1 MKTFTLN
8 IGLLASQRFPKHAQ
22 NRVLRE
28 CTPIACI
35 GVPYIASAI
44 ISDLQ
49 DAGFDVQGYGIIMS
63 GTEPT
68 LVVKCDTYIPYGA
81 IRALIGTVA
90 TRYAQ
95 DCVALSFNDGTT
107 GELIGEYSE
116 LWGEF
121 NAEFFIPSKGVRA

>member
-49 DAGFDVQGYGIIMS
+49 DVGFDVQDYSIAVS
-63 GTEPT
+63 DTEPT
-68 LVVKCDTYIPYGA
+68 LVVQCATDKPYGA
-81 IRALIGTVA
+81 IRALVCSVA
-90 TRYAQ
+90 SRYAQ
-95 DCVALSFNDGTT
+95 DCVALSFDAGAT
-107 GELIGEYSE
+107 GELIGEYSD
-116 LWGEF
+116 LWGKF
-121 NAEFFIPSKGVRA
+121 NPEYFIPLK

>member
-8 IGLLASQRFPKHAQ
+8 IGLLASQCFPKHAQ

-49 DAGFDVQGYGIIMS
+49 DVGFDVQGYSIVMS
-63 GTEPT
+63 STEPT
-68 LVVKCDTYIPYGA
+68 LVVQCSADMPYGA
-81 IRALIGTVA
+81 IRALVGTVA

-95 DCVALSFNDGTT
+95 DCVALSYDAGAT
-107 GELIGEYSE
+107 GELIGQYVE

-121 NAEFFIPSKGVRA
+121 NPKYFIPVV